1 MTRRAS
7 VLFALSITLVC
18 AGAFAQDAQS
28 IYQRTCAAC
37 HGPDGSGVTGVGPSL
52 KASQFV
58 SSSSIDE
65 IASTIRNGRMGD
77 EKRYPDY
84 PAVMP
89 PNPQLSDVEV
99 RALAEY
105 VKSEF

>member
-7 VLFALSITLVC
+7 ILLTLSIGLIG
-18 AGAFAQDAQS
+18 AGAYAQDPQS

-37 HGPDGSGVTGVGPSL
+37 HGPDGSGVPSVGPAL

-58 SSSSIDE
+58 ASSSVDE

-77 EKRYPDY
+77 EKRYSDY

-89 PNPQLSDVEV
+89 PNPQLSEAEV
-99 RALAEY
+99 RSLAEY
-105 VKSEF
+105 IKSEF